1 MSYKFT
7 LPLYGVT
14 KKGAIAVNW
23 YRNAHYQTSNAAKIN
38 FKKLI
43 QDQLNKFDKIE
54 TPIKIKYTYYAKAN
68 NGPDLDN
75 FVGTVKKFFQDA
87 LVESGL
93 IEDDNVNFIISN
105 SESYGGIDRNNP
117 RVEAEI
123 ICCNDY
129 ITDTLTNKE

>member
-23 YRNAHYQTSNAAKIN
+23 YRNAHYHESDSAKKK

-43 QDQLNKFDKIE
+43 QDQLNQFDKIE
-54 TPIKIKYTYYAKAN
+54 TPIKIKYTYYAQRN
-68 NGPDLDN
+68 NSPDLDN

-93 IEDDNVNFIISN
+93 IEDDNVNFIVSN
-105 SESYGGIDRNNP
+105 SETYGGIDKLNP

-123 ICCNDY
+123 IQIN
-129 ITDTLTNKE
+129 

>member
-1 MSYKFT
+1 MIKFT

-23 YRNAHYQTSNAAKIN
+23 YRNAHYQISNKAKIE
-38 FKKLI
+38 FKKQI
-43 QDQLNKFDKIE
+43 QSQLDMFDKIE

-68 NGPDLDN
+68 NSPDLDN

-93 IEDDNVNFIISN
+93 IEDDNVNFIVCN
-105 SESYGGIDRNNP
+105 SEYYGGIDRDNP

-123 ICCNDY
+123 I
-129 ITDTLTNKE
+129 EMSA